1 MLMVVLV
8 RANGDGHMTMMVMD
22 SYVLLMNNL
31 H

>member
-1 MLMVVLV
+1 MMVVLAG
-8 RANGDGHMTMMVMD
+8 ANGDGHITMVVMD